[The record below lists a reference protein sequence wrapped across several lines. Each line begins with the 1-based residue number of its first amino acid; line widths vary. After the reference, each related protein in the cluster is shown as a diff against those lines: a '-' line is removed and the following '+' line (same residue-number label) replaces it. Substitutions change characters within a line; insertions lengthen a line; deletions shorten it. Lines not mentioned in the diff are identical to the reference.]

1 MFKLWLTLAVFKVQ
15 RDRNIAYCR

>member
-15 RDRNIAYCR
+15 LWQKYSLL